1 MMKVMT
7 KARMMVRANLQVGLE
22 LGQVEVYLVIE
33 SWILIDRII
42 SPAKCLRYCLIS
54 RYINVN

>member
-1 MMKVMT
+1 
-7 KARMMVRANLQVGLE
+7 MMVRANLQVGLE

-33 SWILIDRII
+33 PWILIDRII